1 MSQPNQLYSALRV
14 TDTSLID
21 AQLVPFAHSLKKKK
35 KKTSKCGTKG
45 LNFHWTSVFLEC
57 KNLSRVSF
65 GSLMPVEGH
74 YLCTVHGGKS
84 FNKQEDKSER

>member
-35 KKTSKCGTKG
+35 KNKQMWNKG
-45 LNFHWTSVFLEC
+45 LKFPL
-57 KNLSRVSF
+57 NLCFS
-65 GSLMPVEGH
+65 
-74 YLCTVHGGKS
+74 
-84 FNKQEDKSER
+84 